1 VLVLPVFKPRRW
13 VPLTKDPDDDGD
25 DDDDGGDGGGDA
37 PPEAGVEQLKRYG
50 GPFELPKRF
59 DPLYGCERRLTLKGR
74 SNTEELLAKIQALL
88 LVVRARVR
96 TV

>member
-1 VLVLPVFKPRRW
+1 M
-13 VPLTKDPDDDGD
+13 
-25 DDDDGGDGGGDA
+25 
-37 PPEAGVEQLKRYG
+37 KRYG

-88 LVVRARVR
+88 LVVRARVC